1 MPGQEQIVLTKE
13 VIGLRSKSDLFDQFY
28 LMWAMNLPVVRRQW
42 ERVIFMQTNREDVGD
57 RFLEIEIPIPKS
69 KEKSLSISKLYKT
82 YYDSVANLKRTF
94 EEDKKNLQAVFK

>member
-69 KEKSLSISKLYKT
+69 KEKALSISKPYKT
-82 YYDSVANLKRTF
+82 YYDSVANLKKTF
-94 EEDKKNLQAVFK
+94 EEDKKNLQALFR